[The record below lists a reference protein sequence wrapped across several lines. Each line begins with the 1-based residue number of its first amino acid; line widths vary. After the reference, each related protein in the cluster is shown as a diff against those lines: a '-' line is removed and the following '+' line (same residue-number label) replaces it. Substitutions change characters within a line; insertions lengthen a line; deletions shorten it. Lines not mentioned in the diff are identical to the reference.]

1 MRFTVGGTPLDL
13 TEDDVV
19 RAVKEIEPEQIR
31 EHYVV
36 VKRRHY
42 PVTPVFGATTGMDR
56 LDFTTLSARRV
67 LMRLG
72 FECRRKG

>member
-36 VKRRHY
+36 VNRRHY
-42 PVTPVFGATTGMDR
+42 PVKQVFTSSSRPDDQPQSRTSATTGLRAGEDHQ
-56 LDFTTLSARRV
+56 A
-67 LMRLG
+67 
-72 FECRRKG
+72 